1 MGLRFCHIP
10 INLTKKRKKLMK
22 KLTKKQLTT
31 LRKIFWIPR
40 NFYTG
45 LIYIVVM
52 SWIVPHIVYSLFGI
66 NIDLLVMLYL
76 LVAIVVENIE
86 FNNKN

>member
-1 MGLRFCHIP
+1 
-10 INLTKKRKKLMK
+10 MK

-31 LRKIFWIPR
+31 LRKIFWMPH
-40 NFYTG
+40 NLYAS
-45 LIYIVVM
+45 LVYIVVM

-76 LVAIVVENIE
+76 LVAIVVENVD
-86 FNNKN
+86 FKTGK

>member
-1 MGLRFCHIP
+1 
-10 INLTKKRKKLMK
+10 MK
-22 KLTKKQLTT
+22 KLTKKQLTI
-31 LRKIFWIPR
+31 LRKIFWIPH
-40 NFYTG
+40 NFYTS
-45 LIYIVVM
+45 LVYIVIM

-76 LVAIVVENIE
+76 LVAIVVENVE

>member
-1 MGLRFCHIP
+1 MGLICHIP

-31 LRKIFWIPR
+31 LRKIFWIPH
-40 NFYTG
+40 NFYAG

-76 LVAIVVENIE
+76 LVAIVVENVD
-86 FNNKN
+86 FKTGK